1 MLKGQNCTDPFWIKR
16 LKHSKIKRLKMQ
28 NLLLIISCAC
38 LAILIAET
46 SGLVQWI
53 KFKLNFNRLKPL
65 DCPMCLAWW
74 IALILFVF
82 QRQFLIAP
90 LFAATSSIIAIFI
103 SKMLRK

>member
-1 MLKGQNCTDPFWIKR
+1 
-16 LKHSKIKRLKMQ
+16 MQ

-38 LAILIAET
+38 MAVLVAGA
-46 SGLVQWI
+46 SGLIQWI

-74 IALILFVF
+74 IALILFVLQKHF
-82 QRQFLIAP
+82 MAAP

-103 SKMLRK
+103 SKILRK